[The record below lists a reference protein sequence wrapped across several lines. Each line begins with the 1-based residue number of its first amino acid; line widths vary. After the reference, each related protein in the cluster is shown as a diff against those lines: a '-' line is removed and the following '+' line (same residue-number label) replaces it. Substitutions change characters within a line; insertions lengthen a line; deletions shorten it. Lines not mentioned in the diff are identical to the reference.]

1 MLLIIKTDVTHEP
14 VTLDGFQAV
23 LKPGEWG
30 YKLSALVQED
40 LISTLEEERES
51 ALEWARSKAK
61 NPKRVTVKPE
71 PWEEL
76 DNQKGT
82 YHLRFSW
89 RDGDKIIPVVVDTE
103 GTQIKDTDTPVYS
116 GSKVKLAFF
125 QKPYVLPSGDI
136 GTSLKLKAVQVVSL
150 NSGAGVVDNGDMT
163 AEDAS
168 ELFGKSSGFKVED
181 PNVDAA
187 PCSVE
192 EDDF

>member
-1 MLLIIKTDVTHEP
+1 MNTHVTQEP

-136 GTSLKLKAVQVVSL
+136 GTSLKLKAVHVVSL

>member
-1 MLLIIKTDVTHEP
+1 MNTHVTTEP
-14 VTLDGFQAV
+14 VTLDGFQAI

-30 YKLSALVQED
+30 YKLSALVDES
-40 LISTLEEERES
+40 LISKLEEERLS
-51 ALEWARSKAK
+51 ALEWAKSKAK
-61 NPKRVTVKPE
+61 NPKRVTIKPE
-71 PWEEL
+71 PWEEI
-76 DNQKGT
+76 DNQKGA

-89 RDGDKIIPVVVDTE
+89 RDGDKIVPVVVDTE

-136 GTSLKLKAVQVVSL
+136 GTSLKLKAVQIVSL
-150 NSGAGVVDNGDMT
+150 NSGAGVVDTGDMS
-163 AEDAS
+163 ADQAS
-168 ELFGKSSGFKVED
+168 ELFGKTTGFKVEE

>member
-1 MLLIIKTDVTHEP
+1 MNTHVTQEP

-30 YKLSALVQED
+30 YKLSALVQEE

-136 GTSLKLKAVQVVSL
+136 GTSLKLKAVQIVSL
-150 NSGAGVVDNGDMT
+150 NSGAGVVDTGDMS
-163 AEDAS
+163 ADQAS
-168 ELFGKSSGFKVED
+168 ELFGKTTGFKVEE

>member
-1 MLLIIKTDVTHEP
+1 MNTHVTTEP

>member
-1 MLLIIKTDVTHEP
+1 MNTHVTTEP

-30 YKLSALVQED
+30 YKLSTLVQED

-168 ELFGKSSGFKVED
+168 ELFGKSNGFKVED

>member
-1 MLLIIKTDVTHEP
+1 MNTHVTQEP
-14 VTLDGFQAV
+14 LTLDGFQAV

-181 PNVDAA
+181 PNVNAA

>member
-1 MLLIIKTDVTHEP
+1 MNTHVTQEP

-181 PNVDAA
+181 PNVNAA

>member
-1 MLLIIKTDVTHEP
+1 MHTHVTPNP
-14 VTLDGFQAV
+14 VTLEGYQAI

-30 YKLSALVQED
+30 YKLAALVDEN
-40 LISTLEEERES
+40 LIKTLEEERES

-168 ELFGKSSGFKVED
+168 ELFGKSNGFKVED

>member
-1 MLLIIKTDVTHEP
+1 MNTHVTQAP

-168 ELFGKSSGFKVED
+168 ELFGKSNGFKVED

>member
-1 MLLIIKTDVTHEP
+1 MPNTYVTPQP
-14 VTLDGFQAV
+14 VTLDGFQAI

-30 YKLSALVQED
+30 YKLSALVDSD
-40 LISTLEEERES
+40 LVSKLEEERIS
-51 ALEWARSKAK
+51 ALEWAKSKTK

-76 DNQKGT
+76 DNQQGKF
-82 YHLRFSW
+82 HIRFSW

-103 GTQIKDTDTPVYS
+103 GTQIKDTETPIYS

-125 QKPYVLPSGDI
+125 QKPYVLPTGDI
-136 GTSLKLKAVQVVSL
+136 GTSLKLKAVQIVSL
-150 NSGAGVVDNGDMT
+150 NSGAGVVDNGDLS

-168 ELFGKSSGFKVED
+168 ALFGKTTGFKTEE
-181 PNVDAA
+181 PNVVADGT
-187 PCSVE
+187 PSSVE

>member
-1 MLLIIKTDVTHEP
+1 MNTHVTQEP

-89 RDGDKIIPVVVDTE
+89 RDGDKIVPVVVDTE

-168 ELFGKSSGFKVED
+168 ELFGKSNGFKVED

>member
-1 MLLIIKTDVTHEP
+1 MNTHVTQEP

-30 YKLSALVQED
+30 YKLSALVQEE

-168 ELFGKSSGFKVED
+168 ELFGKSNGFKVDD

-192 EDDF
+192 EDDC

>member
-1 MLLIIKTDVTHEP
+1 MNTHVTQDP

>member
-1 MLLIIKTDVTHEP
+1 MNTHVTQEP

-163 AEDAS
+163 AGDAS

>member
-1 MLLIIKTDVTHEP
+1 MANTYVTPDP
-14 VTLDGFQAV
+14 VTLDGFQAI

-30 YKLSALVQED
+30 YKLSALVDES
-40 LISTLEEERES
+40 LISKLEEERLS
-51 ALEWARSKAK
+51 ALEWAKSKAK
-61 NPKRVTVKPE
+61 NPKRVTIKPE
-71 PWEEL
+71 PWEEI
-76 DNQKGT
+76 DNQKGS

-136 GTSLKLKAVQVVSL
+136 GTSLKLKAVQIVSL
-150 NSGAGVVDNGDMT
+150 NSGAGVVDTGDMS
-163 AEDAS
+163 ADQAS
-168 ELFGKSSGFKVED
+168 ELFGKTTGFKVEE

>member
-1 MLLIIKTDVTHEP
+1 MANTYVTPDP
-14 VTLDGFQAV
+14 VTLDGFQAI

-30 YKLSALVQED
+30 YKLSALVDES
-40 LISTLEEERES
+40 LVSKLEEERLS
-51 ALEWARSKAK
+51 ALEWAKSKAK
-61 NPKRVTVKPE
+61 NPKRVTIKPE
-71 PWEEL
+71 PWEEI
-76 DNQKGT
+76 DNQKGA
-82 YHLRFSW
+82 YHIRFSW

-136 GTSLKLKAVQVVSL
+136 GTSLKLNAVQIVSL
-150 NSGAGVVDNGDMT
+150 NSGAGVVDTGDMS
-163 AEDAS
+163 ADEAS
-168 ELFGKSSGFKVED
+168 DLFGKTTGFKVEE
-181 PNVDAA
+181 PNIDAA

>member
-1 MLLIIKTDVTHEP
+1 MNTHVTTEP

-30 YKLSALVQED
+30 YKLSALVQEE

-89 RDGDKIIPVVVDTE
+89 RDGDKIVPVVVDTE

-136 GTSLKLKAVQVVSL
+136 GTSLKLKAVQIVSL
-150 NSGAGVVDNGDMT
+150 NSGAGVVDTGDMS
-163 AEDAS
+163 ADQAS
-168 ELFGKSSGFKVED
+168 ELFGKTTGFKVEE

>member
-1 MLLIIKTDVTHEP
+1 MANTYVTPEP
-14 VTLDGFQAV
+14 VTLDGFQAI

-30 YKLSALVQED
+30 YKLSALVDES
-40 LISTLEEERES
+40 LVSKLEEERLS
-51 ALEWARSKAK
+51 ALEWAKSKAK
-61 NPKRVTVKPE
+61 NPKRVTIKPE
-71 PWEEL
+71 PWEEI
-76 DNQKGT
+76 DNQKGA
-82 YHLRFSW
+82 YHIRFSW

-136 GTSLKLKAVQVVSL
+136 GTSLKLKAVQIVSL
-150 NSGAGVVDNGDMT
+150 NSGAGVVDNGDMS
-163 AEDAS
+163 ADQAS
-168 ELFGKSSGFKVED
+168 ELFGKTTGFKVEE
-181 PNVDAA
+181 PNIDAA

>member
-1 MLLIIKTDVTHEP
+1 MHTYVTPQP
-14 VTLDGFQAV
+14 VTLDGFQAI
-23 LKPGEWG
+23 LKAGEWG
-30 YKLSALVQED
+30 YKLSALVKGD
-40 LISTLEEERES
+40 LIKDLEEERES

-76 DNQKGT
+76 DNEQGT
-82 YHLRFSW
+82 YHIRFSW
-89 RDGDKIIPVVVDTE
+89 RDGDKFFPVVVDTE
-103 GTQIKDTDTPVYS
+103 GTQIKDTDTPIYS

-163 AEDAS
+163 AEDAA
-168 ELFGKSSGFKVED
+168 ELFGSTKGFKVED
-181 PNVDAA
+181 PAPDAA

>member
-1 MLLIIKTDVTHEP
+1 MNTHVTTEP

-30 YKLSALVQED
+30 YKLSALVQEE

-181 PNVDAA
+181 PNVDVA

>member
-1 MLLIIKTDVTHEP
+1 MANTYVTPEP
-14 VTLDGFQAV
+14 VTLDGFQAI

-30 YKLSALVQED
+30 YKLSALVDES
-40 LISTLEEERES
+40 LVSKLEEERLS
-51 ALEWARSKAK
+51 ALEWAKSKAK
-61 NPKRVTVKPE
+61 NPKRVTIKPE
-71 PWEEL
+71 PWEEI
-76 DNQKGT
+76 DNQKGA

-103 GTQIKDTDTPVYS
+103 GTQIKDIDTPVYS

-136 GTSLKLKAVQVVSL
+136 GTSLKLKAVQIVSL
-150 NSGAGVVDNGDMT
+150 NSGAGVVDTGDMS
-163 AEDAS
+163 ADQAS
-168 ELFGKSSGFKVED
+168 DLFGKTTGFKVEE
-181 PNVDAA
+181 PNIDAA

>member
-1 MLLIIKTDVTHEP
+1 MPNTHVTPDP

-30 YKLSALVQED
+30 YKLSALVDES
-40 LISTLEEERES
+40 LISKLEEERMS
-51 ALEWARSKAK
+51 ALEWAKSKAK

-76 DNQKGT
+76 DNQKGS

-89 RDGDKIIPVVVDTE
+89 RDGDKIVPVVVDTE

-136 GTSLKLKAVQVVSL
+136 GTSLKLKAVQIVSL
-150 NSGAGVVDNGDMT
+150 NSGAGVVDTGDMS
-163 AEDAS
+163 ADQAS
-168 ELFGKSSGFKVED
+168 ELFGKTTGFKVEE

-187 PCSVE
+187 PCSIE

>member
-1 MLLIIKTDVTHEP
+1 MANTYVTPDP
-14 VTLDGFQAV
+14 VTLDGFQAI

-30 YKLSALVQED
+30 YKLSALVDES
-40 LISTLEEERES
+40 LISKLEEERLS
-51 ALEWARSKAK
+51 ALEWAKSKAK
-61 NPKRVTVKPE
+61 NPKRVTIKPE
-71 PWEEL
+71 PWEEI
-76 DNQKGT
+76 DNQKGA
-82 YHLRFSW
+82 YHIRFSW

-136 GTSLKLKAVQVVSL
+136 GTSLKLKAVQIVSL
-150 NSGAGVVDNGDMT
+150 NSGAGVVDTGDMS
-163 AEDAS
+163 ADQAS
-168 ELFGKSSGFKVED
+168 ELFGKTTGFKVEE

>member
-1 MLLIIKTDVTHEP
+1 MANTYVTPDP
-14 VTLDGFQAV
+14 VTLDGFQAI

-30 YKLSALVQED
+30 YKLSALVDES
-40 LISTLEEERES
+40 LISKLEEERLS
-51 ALEWARSKAK
+51 ALEWAKSKAK
-61 NPKRVTVKPE
+61 NPKRVTIKPE
-71 PWEEL
+71 PWEEI
-76 DNQKGT
+76 DNQKGA

-103 GTQIKDTDTPVYS
+103 GTQIKDIDTPVYS

-136 GTSLKLKAVQVVSL
+136 GTSLKLKAVQIVSL
-150 NSGAGVVDNGDMT
+150 NSGAGVVDTGDMS
-163 AEDAS
+163 ADQAS
-168 ELFGKSSGFKVED
+168 ELFGKTTGFKVEE

>member
-1 MLLIIKTDVTHEP
+1 MANTYVTPDP
-14 VTLDGFQAV
+14 VTLDGFQAI

-30 YKLSALVQED
+30 YKLSALVDES
-40 LISTLEEERES
+40 LISKLEEERLS
-51 ALEWARSKAK
+51 ALEWAKSKAK
-61 NPKRVTVKPE
+61 NPKRVTIKPE
-71 PWEEL
+71 PWEEI
-76 DNQKGT
+76 DNQKGA

-136 GTSLKLKAVQVVSL
+136 GTSLKLKAVQIVSL
-150 NSGAGVVDNGDMT
+150 NSGAGVVDNGDMS
-163 AEDAS
+163 ADQAS
-168 ELFGKSSGFKVED
+168 ELFGKTNGFKVEE
-181 PNVDAA
+181 PNVNAA

>member
-1 MLLIIKTDVTHEP
+1 MANTYVTPDP
-14 VTLDGFQAV
+14 VTLDGFQAI

-30 YKLSALVQED
+30 YKLSALVDES
-40 LISTLEEERES
+40 LVSKLEEERLS
-51 ALEWARSKAK
+51 ALEWAKSKAK
-61 NPKRVTVKPE
+61 NPKRVTIKPE
-71 PWEEL
+71 PWEEI
-76 DNQKGT
+76 DNQKGA

-136 GTSLKLKAVQVVSL
+136 GTSLKLKAVQIVSL
-150 NSGAGVVDNGDMT
+150 NSGAGVVDTGDMS
-163 AEDAS
+163 ADQAS
-168 ELFGKSSGFKVED
+168 ELFGKTTGFKVEE
-181 PNVDAA
+181 PNIDAA

>member
-1 MLLIIKTDVTHEP
+1 MNTHVTTEP

-163 AEDAS
+163 AEDTS
-168 ELFGKSSGFKVED
+168 ELFGKSNGFKVED

>member
-1 MLLIIKTDVTHEP
+1 MANTYVTPEP
-14 VTLDGFQAV
+14 VTLDGFQAI

-30 YKLSALVQED
+30 YKLSALVDES
-40 LISTLEEERES
+40 LVSKLEEERLS
-51 ALEWARSKAK
+51 ALEWAKSKAK
-61 NPKRVTVKPE
+61 NPKRVTIKPE
-71 PWEEL
+71 PWEEI
-76 DNQKGT
+76 DNQKGA

-136 GTSLKLKAVQVVSL
+136 GTSLKLKAVQIVSL
-150 NSGAGVVDNGDMT
+150 NSGAGVVDTGDMS
-163 AEDAS
+163 ADQAS
-168 ELFGKSSGFKVED
+168 DLFGKTTGFKVEE

-187 PCSVE
+187 PCTVE